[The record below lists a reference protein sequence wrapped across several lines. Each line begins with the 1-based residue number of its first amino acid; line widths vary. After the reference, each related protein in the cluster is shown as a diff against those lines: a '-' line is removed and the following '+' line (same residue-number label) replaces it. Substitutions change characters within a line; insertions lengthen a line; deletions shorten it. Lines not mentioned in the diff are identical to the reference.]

1 MHTPFCTSQISLHT
15 SQNAPVLA
23 LSLGL
28 EIRWTSL
35 RNVRDVIFMVL
46 ITWTCRNRSGRSA
59 GCRTKNLTN
68 KNSYTGWPKNLA
80 HLVLCALTSSN
91 IGRFSNLF
99 HCQNQENICNNTV
112 TKDPIIPQVCR
123 YTTLWNANVLKATIE
138 KKMTSLCRPAARRTH
153 WTCDLK
159 TAGCNSYFR

>member
-1 MHTPFCTSQISLHT
+1 MIPGRIGRMHTPFCTSQISLHT

-112 TKDPIIPQVCR
+112 TNDP
-123 YTTLWNANVLKATIE
+123 TTCTSIVSLHYLVKCHCLKSNDW
-138 KKMTSLCRPAARRTH
+138 KQ
-153 WTCDLK
+153 DDF
-159 TAGCNSYFR
+159 CNNTF